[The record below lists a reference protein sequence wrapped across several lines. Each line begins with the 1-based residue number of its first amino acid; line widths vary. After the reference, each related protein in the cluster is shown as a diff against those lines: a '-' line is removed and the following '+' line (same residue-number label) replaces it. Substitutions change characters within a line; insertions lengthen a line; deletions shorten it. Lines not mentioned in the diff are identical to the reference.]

1 MKITLKSGTV
11 QEVVADKSEI
21 DDKGNLHLY
30 AYERI
35 NGYRNPLV
43 KELVDTYAAGTW
55 SKVSR
60 EFIPSS
66 ETIRMGLEKN
76 E

>member
-1 MKITLKSGTV
+1 MKVTHKDGTV

-21 DDKGNLHLY
+21 DDKGNLNLY
-30 AYERI
+30 VYERI

-43 KELVDTYAAGTW
+43 KELVATYAAGTW
-55 SKVSR
+55 SKISR
-60 EFIPSS
+60 QFQPTA
-66 ETIRMGLEKN
+66 ETTRMGLEKN